1 MIRFGILGAGRI
13 AHAFAKAMNATEGKL
28 QAVASSNLE
37 RAIAFKEEYDIVSE
51 YNDYNRLFSDSKVDV
66 IYIATPHAFHYDQM
80 LSCLEHG
87 KSVLCE
93 KSFTLNH
100 RQAENVFA
108 LAKKKKL
115 FVMEAMWTRFLPA
128 ISSMIELIHNQEIG
142 DVVQLEAGFG
152 FDIAN
157 LTRPRLQDP
166 YLGGGALLDI
176 GIYPITLANMIFG
189 KPHKVT
195 SKVNF
200 LPTNVDSSE
209 TITYRYPKAK
219 AILKASFEDNIG
231 SYAWITGTKK
241 KLFIPH
247 FHGAEEV
254 MIYDLDGEIEN
265 TISHYHEVNGLEY
278 EIREVIRC
286 LENNELTS
294 PIMTP
299 EITIEILR
307 QMDRLRA
314 SWGLKFPEESP
325 DFLVDLSE

>member
-176 GIYPITLANMIFG
+176 G
-189 KPHKVT
+189 
-195 SKVNF
+195 
-200 LPTNVDSSE
+200 
-209 TITYRYPKAK
+209 
-219 AILKASFEDNIG
+219 
-231 SYAWITGTKK
+231 
-241 KLFIPH
+241 
-247 FHGAEEV
+247 
-254 MIYDLDGEIEN
+254 
-265 TISHYHEVNGLEY
+265 
-278 EIREVIRC
+278 
-286 LENNELTS
+286 
-294 PIMTP
+294 
-299 EITIEILR
+299 
-307 QMDRLRA
+307 
-314 SWGLKFPEESP
+314 
-325 DFLVDLSE
+325 